1 VSVASKDIRIL
12 LEAIVDYLQW
22 LKAVEEPRA
31 NRASKHYSEV
41 LSDFAIFSMHND
53 IAWND
58 MFSFETFREF
68 RNYTDLKNTSH
79 ALISFSGYLHDRGTI
94 LKPLEMPNYQV
105 QLPAIYEQY
114 LLHLQQTNEP
124 SNSNLGAVRRVLVPF
139 HQYLEHHKID
149 LASLK
154 IGHLDAFLAEFNKPF
169 ASRTRSSFRY
179 RLRGFLK
186 YLYYERR
193 LLRTDLAPLLVGPP
207 EFRQSSPP
215 KFLRRGEV
223 ERLFAN
229 LTVDTP
235 TEIRTYA
242 MVYLAYTLG
251 LRPVEI
257 SKITLDDIS
266 FQRAELIVRKRKTNN
281 PAILPIA
288 ETTLKAVAAYVLK
301 ARPTSTYREVFL
313 SAVKPHKPVSPATV
327 IHHIAKAMRKAG
339 LDATT
344 YWLRHSYA
352 QHLLHIGSSIYEIK
366 EMMGHENIQSTQR
379 YLHIHTEM
387 MRKVIFDETL

>member
-1 VSVASKDIRIL
+1 MADEDISMLLKGIL
-12 LEAIVDYLQW
+12 DYFLWLEAE
-22 LKAVEEPRA
+22 EEPTAKRV
-31 NRASKHYSEV
+31 SERYRQI
-41 LSDFAIFSMHND
+41 LIDLAIFSMHND
-53 IAWND
+53 IAWTD

-68 RNYTDLKNTSH
+68 RNYTRLKKTAPAIIGLST
-79 ALISFSGYLHDRGTI
+79 YLHERGTI
-94 LKPLEMPNYQV
+94 GKPLEIPNYQV

-114 LLHLQQTNEP
+114 LFYLQQTKEL

-139 HQYLEHHKID
+139 HQYLEHHKIE
-149 LASLK
+149 LASVK
-154 IGHLDAFLAEFNKPF
+154 IEQLDAFLAELNKPF
-169 ASRTRSSFRY
+169 ASRTRKSYRY

-193 LLRTDLAPLLVGPP
+193 VLRKDLAPLLVGPP
-207 EFRQSSPP
+207 EFAQSNPP

-223 ERLFAN
+223 ERLVAS

-235 TEIRTYA
+235 TQIRTYA
-242 MVYLAYTLG
+242 MVHLAYTLG

-257 SKITLDDIS
+257 SKVTLDDIS
-266 FQRAELIVRKRKTNN
+266 FQKAELTLRTRKTNN

-313 SAVKPHKPVSPATV
+313 SAVKPHTPLSPNTV

-352 QHLLHIGSSIYEIK
+352 QQLLHIGRSIYEIK
-366 EMMGHENIQSTQR
+366 EMMGHQSIQSTQR

-387 MRKVIFDETL
+387 MRKVLFDETL

>member
-1 VSVASKDIRIL
+1 MVDEDVRML
-12 LEAIVDYLQW
+12 LEAILDYFLW
-22 LKAVEEPRA
+22 LEAEDESTAR
-31 NRASKHYSEV
+31 RDSECYRQI
-41 LSDFAIFSMHND
+41 LINFAIFSMHHD
-53 IAWND
+53 IAWSD

-68 RNYTDLKNTSH
+68 RKHTELKNTSH
-79 ALISFSGYLHDRGTI
+79 ALIGLSSYLHERGSI
-94 LKPLEMPNYQV
+94 LKPLEVPNYQV

-114 LLHLQQTNEP
+114 LLYLQQSKEP
-124 SNSNLGAVRRVLVPF
+124 SHSNLGAVRRVLVPF
-139 HQYLEHHKID
+139 HEYLEHHKID
-149 LASLK
+149 LASVK
-154 IGHLDAFLAEFNKPF
+154 IEHLDAFLTELNKSL
-169 ASRTRSSFRY
+169 ASRTRSSYRY
-179 RLRGFLK
+179 HLRGFLK

-207 EFRQSSPP
+207 QFAQSNPP

-223 ERLFAN
+223 ERLFAS

-242 MVYLAYTLG
+242 MVHLAYTLG

-257 SKITLDDIS
+257 SKVTLDDIS
-266 FQRAELIVRKRKTNN
+266 FQKAELTLRIRKTNN

-313 SAVKPHKPVSPATV
+313 SAVKPHTPLNPATV

-339 LDATT
+339 LGATT

-352 QHLLHIGSSIYEIK
+352 QQLLQIGRSIYEIK
-366 EMMGHENIQSTQR
+366 EMMGHQNIQSTQR

-387 MRKVIFDETL
+387 MRKVLFDETL